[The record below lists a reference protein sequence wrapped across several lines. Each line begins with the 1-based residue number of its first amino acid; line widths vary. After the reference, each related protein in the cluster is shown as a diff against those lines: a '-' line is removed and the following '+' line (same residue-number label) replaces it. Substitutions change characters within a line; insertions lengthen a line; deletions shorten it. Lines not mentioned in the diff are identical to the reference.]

1 MNPIFYLAIIILL
14 PILFPVITKKIF
26 GWHSEVDLTG
36 HGLTGRMG
44 QVRTT
49 IHKQVSINKNEII
62 ETYEKLEKDVLNSQ
76 IPTFE
81 KTYAINL
88 FINKLELTKMDLEV
102 LSPVEGY
109 FPKKKRK
116 EEILFLD
123 IYINKLNN
131 LNNRINKS

>member
-1 MNPIFYLAIIILL
+1 MNPIFYFVIIILL
-14 PILFPVITKKIF
+14 PIVFPYIIKKIF

-49 IHKQVSINKNEII
+49 IPKQVSINKETII
-62 ETYEKLEKDVLNSQ
+62 EAYEKLEKDVLNSQ

-81 KTYAINL
+81 KSHAIV
-88 FINKLELTKMDLEV
+88 FFQKQLELTKMDLEI

-109 FPKKKRK
+109 FPRKKRK
-116 EEILFLD
+116 EEIMFLD
-123 IYINKLNN
+123 KYINKLEELSNK
-131 LNNRINKS
+131 LNNS